1 MLDGIISS
9 RTKRKLLTL
18 FLTNPKDR
26 FYVRELSRHIKENVN
41 SVRYELKELTSIGLI
56 SSEKVANL
64 LYYKINTQCP
74 IYKDLKHL
82 IYKTEALG
90 SYLKEISNLPDD
102 IQIAFVYGSTAYDR
116 EMEKSDI
123 DLFIVG
129 NIKGK
134 QLHHHIIELE
144 QKIGRE
150 INTVNMSPSE
160 FKANVRKNNPFLKTV
175 LSGEKIFIKGDEDV
189 LSRLIKRRQD

>member
-9 RTKRKLLTL
+9 RTKRKILTL
-18 FLTNPKDR
+18 LLINPKGR
-26 FYVRELSRHIKENVN
+26 FYVRELARHIEENVN
-41 SVRYELKELTSIGLI
+41 SVRYELKRLTSIGLI

-64 LYYKINTQCP
+64 LYYKINTRCP

-90 SYLKEISNLPDD
+90 SYLKQISNLPDD
-102 IQIAFVYGSTAYDR
+102 IQLAFVYGSTAYDR

-129 NIKGK
+129 DIKGE

-144 QKIGRE
+144 QKISRE
-150 INTVNMSPSE
+150 INTIHMSPSE
-160 FKANVRKNNPFLKTV
+160 FKAKIRKNNPFLKTV
-175 LSGEKIFIKGDEDV
+175 LSGEKIFIKGGENV
-189 LSRLIKRRQD
+189 LSRLTKRR

>member
-18 FLTNPKDR
+18 FLTNPKSR
-26 FYVRELSRHIKENVN
+26 FYVRELSRHIKENIN
-41 SVRYELKELTSIGLI
+41 SVRYELKKLSSIGLT
-56 SSEKVANL
+56 SAEKEANL
-64 LYYKINTQCP
+64 LYYKINTRCP

-90 SYLKEISNLPDD
+90 SYLKQISNLPDD
-102 IQIAFVYGSTAYDR
+102 IQLAFVYGSTAYDR

-129 NIKGK
+129 DIKGE
-134 QLHHHIIELE
+134 QLHHHITELE
-144 QKIGRE
+144 QKISRE
-150 INTVNMSPSE
+150 INTVHMSPSE
-160 FKANVRKNNPFLKTV
+160 FKTKIRKNNPFLKTV
-175 LSGEKIFIKGDEDV
+175 LSGEKIFIKGGADV
-189 LSRLIKRRQD
+189 LSRLTKRR